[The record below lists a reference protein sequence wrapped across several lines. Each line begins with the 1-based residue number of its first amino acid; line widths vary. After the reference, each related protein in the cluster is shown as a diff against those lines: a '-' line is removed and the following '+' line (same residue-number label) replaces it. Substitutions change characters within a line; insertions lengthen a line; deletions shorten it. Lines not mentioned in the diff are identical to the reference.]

1 MHYAPP
7 ALNFGGRIDFQL
19 HVCFLF
25 PHVVLM
31 SVADRCLFS
40 AVSVQLAVDQT
51 WQGPSCIPEAA
62 LHRPGSVNGR

>member
-1 MHYAPP
+1 MQLCT

-31 SVADRCLFS
+31 SVATRVSSS
-40 AVSVQLAVDQT
+40 AVSIQLAVNQT
-51 WQGPSCIPEAA
+51 WPGPSCIPAAA
-62 LHRPGSVNGR
+62 LHRPGSANGS